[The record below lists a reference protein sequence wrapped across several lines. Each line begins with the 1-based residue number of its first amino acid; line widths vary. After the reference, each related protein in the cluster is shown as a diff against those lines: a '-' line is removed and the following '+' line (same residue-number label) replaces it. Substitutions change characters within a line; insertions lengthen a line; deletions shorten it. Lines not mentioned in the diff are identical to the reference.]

1 MASNLV
7 LRLFYLLLALLP
19 GLLWLRHYYLRDI
32 FEPEPK
38 ALVARLFGLG
48 ALGFGAAY
56 LLQSAIYNLDSQH
69 YYILQGKDFL
79 PAALRAFLVVAST
92 EELIK
97 LLIVYV
103 FIFKNPEFDEPMDGV
118 VYSIACALGFST
130 VENANYMYTYDT
142 FLVVRMLFSCFLHAG
157 CSGLAGYYLGRAKFS
172 ESGRFLWCLQGLVL
186 AWLLHGLYDF
196 FVFSELYMA
205 LILIIILLWLVKEF
219 LDSRIDDALERSP
232 FKDAPQV

>member
-1 MASNLV
+1 M
-7 LRLFYLLLALLP
+7 LLALLP

-38 ALVARLFGLG
+38 ILVARLFGLG

-56 LLQSAIYNLDSQH
+56 LLQSTIYHLDGSS
-69 YYILQGKDFL
+69 YDLLQGKDFL
-79 PAALRAFLVVAST
+79 PAALRAFLVVASS
-92 EELIK
+92 EEFIK

-130 VENANYMYTYDT
+130 VENANYMYTYDS

-172 ESGRFLWCLQGLVL
+172 DEGKWKWVIQGLLL

-205 LILIIILLWLVKEF
+205 LILIIILLWMVKEF

-232 FKDAPQV
+232 FKDDPQV